1 MQRLGTKMEKVIE
14 SLFSPLTRDD
24 FISAYRES
32 RPIAAHHDIDK
43 FKELTSLKYLS
54 SFTSLLESWPTTVNA
69 YSPGIP
75 DEVNS
80 TKVSTKEAEK
90 LFQQG
95 SGLFFDDPNKYEEVL
110 GKVLEG
116 LRQDLGLSNLTYSRS
131 LIYAIPKGKGTAPH
145 FDQNINFV
153 LQISGTKKWWVAKN
167 TAVENPMT
175 RYTIGTNPDAEL
187 DSYLDEDLPTAFPE
201 DFTEHELRPG
211 SVLFLPRGTWHKTE
225 ATEHAVSLN
234 FTFSAPTWIDILQT
248 ALRSRLSQ
256 SSFWRGTANF
266 TTDVELHTEAIS
278 MFDTLLD
285 QLKQDV
291 PSWQA
296 RDILR
301 ALETEPE

>member
-1 MQRLGTKMEKVIE
+1 MQRIGTKMEKVIE
-14 SLFSPLTRDD
+14 SLFSPLKRDE
-24 FISAYRES
+24 FISAYRENK
-32 RPIAAHHDIDK
+32 PIAAHHDIEK
-43 FKELTSLKYLS
+43 FKEITSLKYLS
-54 SFTSLLESWPTTVNA
+54 SLTSLLESWPVEVNA

-80 TKVSTKEAEK
+80 TKVTTKEAQK
-90 LFQQG
+90 LFDQG
-95 SGLFFDDPNKYEEVL
+95 SGLFFDDPNKFEGL
-110 GKVLEG
+110 LAKVLEG

-153 LQISGTKKWWVAKN
+153 LQVSGVKKWWVAKN
-167 TAVENPMT
+167 SSVENPMT
-175 RYTIGTNPDAEL
+175 RYTIGTNPDPEL
-187 DSYLDEDLPTAFPE
+187 DSYLDEDLPTSFPE
-201 DFTEHELRPG
+201 DFTEYELRPG
-211 SVLFLPRGTWHKTE
+211 SVLFLPRGAWHKTE
-225 ATEHAVSLN
+225 ATEDALSLN
-234 FTFSAPTWIDILQT
+234 FTFSAPTWIDMLQT

-256 SSFWRGTANF
+256 SSYWRGTANF

>member
-1 MQRLGTKMEKVIE
+1 MEKVIE
-14 SLFSPLTRDD
+14 SLFSPLKREE
-24 FISAYRES
+24 FISAYRENK
-32 RPIAAHHDIDK
+32 ALVAHHDIEK
-43 FKELTSLKYLS
+43 FQELTSLKFLS
-54 SFTSLLESWPTTVNA
+54 SLDSLLEAWPTTVNA

-80 TKVSTKEAEK
+80 SKVSTAEAQK
-90 LFQQG
+90 LFKQG
-95 SGLFFDDPNKYEEVL
+95 SGLFFDDPNQYEEVL

-116 LRQDLGLSNLTYSRS
+116 LRQDLGLSNLTFSRS
-131 LIYAIPKGKGTAPH
+131 LIYAIPKGKGTAQH

-153 LQISGTKKWWVAKN
+153 LQVSGTKKWWVAPN
-167 TAVENPMT
+167 QSVENPMT
-175 RYTIGTNPDAEL
+175 RYTVGTNPDPEL
-187 DSYLDEDLPTAFPE
+187 DSYLDEDLPTQFPE
-201 DFTEHELRPG
+201 NSTEYDLRPG
-211 SVLFLPRGTWHKTE
+211 SVLFLPRGAWHKTE
-225 ATEHAVSLN
+225 ASEDAVSLN

-256 SSFWRGTANF
+256 SAYWRGTANF
-266 TTDVELHTEAIS
+266 TTDIELHTEAVS

-301 ALETEPE
+301 AIEMEPE

>member
-1 MQRLGTKMEKVIE
+1 MEKVIE
-14 SLFSPLTRDD
+14 SLFSPLNREE
-24 FISAYRES
+24 FISAYREN
-32 RPIAAHHDIDK
+32 RPLTAHHDIER
-43 FKELTSLKYLS
+43 FSELTSLKYLS
-54 SFTSLLESWPTTVNA
+54 SLSSLIECWPSKVNA

-80 TKVSTKEAEK
+80 TKVDPAQAQK
-90 LFQQG
+90 LFSSG
-95 SGLFFDDPNKYEEVL
+95 SGLYFDDPNNYEEVL
-110 GKVLEG
+110 AKTLEG

-153 LQISGTKKWWVAKN
+153 LQISGTKKWWLAPN
-167 TAVENPMT
+167 TSVENPMT
-175 RYTIGTNPDAEL
+175 RYTIGTNPDPEL
-187 DSYLDEDLPTAFPE
+187 DSYLDEDLPTSFP
-201 DFTEHELRPG
+201 DNPTEYELRPG

-225 ATEHAVSLN
+225 ATEDALSLN
-234 FTFSAPTWIDILQT
+234 FTFSAPTWIDMLQT
-248 ALRSRLSQ
+248 ALRSRLTQ
-256 SSFWRGTANF
+256 SPFWRGTANF
-266 TTDVELHTEAIS
+266 TTDLELHTKAVS

-301 ALETEPE
+301 AIEMEEE